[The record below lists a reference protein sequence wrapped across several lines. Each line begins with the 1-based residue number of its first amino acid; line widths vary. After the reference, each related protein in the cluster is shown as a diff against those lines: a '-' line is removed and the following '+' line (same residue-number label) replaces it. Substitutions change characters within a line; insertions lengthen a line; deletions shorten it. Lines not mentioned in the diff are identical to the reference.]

1 MIFGAGNVNSGRIS
15 RGLPQCLEDC
25 SGERERARELRNGRG
40 RRQKRGDKLNS
51 IVFLGGIGHFE
62 EGKKEGGNEGDSKG
76 DEGERGGAD

>member
-1 MIFGAGNVNSGRIS
+1 MDEFLAAFHNASKTVV
-15 RGLPQCLEDC
+15 
-25 SGERERARELRNGRG
+25 ERERARELRNGRG

>member
-1 MIFGAGNVNSGRIS
+1 MDGFLAAFHNASKTVVER
-15 RGLPQCLEDC
+15 
-25 SGERERARELRNGRG
+25 ERERARELRNGRG

-62 EGKKEGGNEGDSKG
+62 EGKKEGGNEGDSNG